1 MEQTYMKEKPVLQL
15 VLSMSLPMILSMM
28 VSSLYNII
36 DSFFVAKISEKAM
49 TALSLVYPVQN
60 LVNAVTIGFGVGMN
74 AVIAFYLGAQDQKKA
89 NATAIQGTLLSVLHG
104 LVLTVGCIAVM
115 PVFLRSFTSDEETI
129 RLGLQ
134 YANIV
139 FGFAMIIALDLAFEK
154 LFQAVGQ
161 MTVAMVSM
169 LSGCIANILLD
180 PILIFGLGP
189 APALGIQGGGHCHG
203 SRAGHYADRLSS
215 FLLSP
220 PSSGQAPLQRSAL
233 GLASDRKIVFHRHPG
248 HIESGPA
255 LRPDFCPERN
265 PCRLLPGICAGTGNL
280 L

>member
-154 LFQAVGQ
+154 LFQAVGP
-161 MTVAMVSM
+161 VSYTH
-169 LSGCIANILLD
+169 LTLPTIL
-180 PILIFGLGP
+180 
-189 APALGIQGGGHCHG
+189 
-203 SRAGHYADRLSS
+203 R
-215 FLLSP
+215 
-220 PSSGQAPLQRSAL
+220 
-233 GLASDRKIVFHRHPG
+233 V
-248 HIESGPA
+248 
-255 LRPDFCPERN
+255 
-265 PCRLLPGICAGTGNL
+265 
-280 L
+280 

>member
-115 PVFLRSFTSDEETI
+115 PYYFLQKTKNLLVFLTFLVVQILVSPSVSPSDN
-129 RLGLQ
+129 RR
-134 YANIV
+134 
-139 FGFAMIIALDLAFEK
+139 FF
-154 LFQAVGQ
+154 
-161 MTVAMVSM
+161 
-169 LSGCIANILLD
+169 
-180 PILIFGLGP
+180 
-189 APALGIQGGGHCHG
+189 
-203 SRAGHYADRLSS
+203 
-215 FLLSP
+215 
-220 PSSGQAPLQRSAL
+220 
-233 GLASDRKIVFHRHPG
+233 
-248 HIESGPA
+248 
-255 LRPDFCPERN
+255 
-265 PCRLLPGICAGTGNL
+265 
-280 L
+280 

>member
-1 MEQTYMKEKPVLQL
+1 MEQTYMKEKPILQL

-115 PVFLRSFTSDEETI
+115 PVFLRSF
-129 RLGLQ
+129 
-134 YANIV
+134 
-139 FGFAMIIALDLAFEK
+139 
-154 LFQAVGQ
+154 
-161 MTVAMVSM
+161 
-169 LSGCIANILLD
+169 
-180 PILIFGLGP
+180 
-189 APALGIQGGGHCHG
+189 
-203 SRAGHYADRLSS
+203 
-215 FLLSP
+215 LSP
-220 PSSGQAPLQRSAL
+220 VRRITVSPVL
-233 GLASDRKIVFHRHPG
+233 
-248 HIESGPA
+248 
-255 LRPDFCPERN
+255 
-265 PCRLLPGICAGTGNL
+265 T
-280 L
+280 